1 MENNLAIKLLNTN
14 GKIVTV
20 TFTKKD
26 GSIRIMN
33 CRLGV
38 TKHLKGGSSIDLKW
52 IEPDKKYIGFGSI
65 GSIEGDDIAKELNNI
80 YNGIKQSR
88 QFIVD
93 HFQYIK
99 IG

>member
-33 CRLGV
+33 CRIGV
-38 TKHLKGGSSIDLKW
+38 TKHLKGGASTLDPAKFITVYDLK
-52 IEPDKKYIGFGSI
+52 S
-65 GSIEGDDIAKELNNI
+65 EGYRAIAKDSILA
-80 YNGIKQSR
+80 IK
-88 QFIVD
+88 
-93 HFQYIK
+93 
-99 IG
+99 GA